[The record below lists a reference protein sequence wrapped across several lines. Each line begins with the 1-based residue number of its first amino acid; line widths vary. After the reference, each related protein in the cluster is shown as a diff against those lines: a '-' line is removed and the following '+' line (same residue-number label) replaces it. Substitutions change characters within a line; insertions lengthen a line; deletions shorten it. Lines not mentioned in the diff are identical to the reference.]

1 MSHVELWVEL
11 CRQSRRLDGAFGTT
25 GNRVFQVAV
34 EVSVDDNGMRRIMEQ
49 SMILYIFSKTWA
61 LEKFSE
67 P

>member
-1 MSHVELWVEL
+1 
-11 CRQSRRLDGAFGTT
+11 
-25 GNRVFQVAV
+25 VFQVAV